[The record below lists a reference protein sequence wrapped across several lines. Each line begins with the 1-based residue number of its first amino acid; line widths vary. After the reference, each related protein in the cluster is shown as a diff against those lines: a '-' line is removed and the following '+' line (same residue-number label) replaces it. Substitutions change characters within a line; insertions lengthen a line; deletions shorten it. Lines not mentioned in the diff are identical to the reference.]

1 MTLIHSLRDV
11 VAKRAA
17 YVRTRREIANL
28 PVELAIEDL
37 GIFPGDADKIASQA
51 VYG

>member
-11 VAKRAA
+11 AAKGAA
-17 YVRTRREIANL
+17 CVRTRREIANL
-28 PVELAIEDL
+28 PVELAVEDL
-37 GIFPGDADKIASQA
+37 GIFPGDADKIANCA